1 MPGFNGLGPVNAGP
15 MTGRGRGYCMKVLEP
30 GERVFFGGG
39 RRRGRGLGRGMGF
52 RGRAIYCWGNPD
64 PDLHKEFLK
73 ERQAFL
79 KQELNMI
86 EQQLNQETPDHEE

>member
-30 GERVFFGGG
+30 GERVFYGGG
-39 RRRGRGLGRGMGF
+39 RGMGRGVGRGMGF
-52 RGRAIYCWGNPD
+52 RGRVGYYWGNPD
-64 PDLHKEFLK
+64 PNLHKAFLK

-86 EQQLNQETPDHEE
+86 EEQLKEETQDNE